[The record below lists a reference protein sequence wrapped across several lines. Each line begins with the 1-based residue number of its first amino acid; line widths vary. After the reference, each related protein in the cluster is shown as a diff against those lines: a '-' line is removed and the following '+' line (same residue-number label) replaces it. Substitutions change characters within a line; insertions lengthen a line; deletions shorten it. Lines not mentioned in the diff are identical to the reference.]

1 MNSLVEPSLEVAG
14 AELRIPLEELGEL
27 DLIERSHLLL
37 YQRALLVPLD
47 RLLPLIQVT
56 RLQAL
61 VARQRSQELVVQGTL
76 SLDLFEQV
84 AGAELRIPLEE
95 WGELDLIERSH
106 LLLYQRALLVPL
118 DRLLPLIQV
127 TRLQALVARQRPP
140 GLVAQKMLSV
150 HPFEQGAD
158 AELGVPLE
166 EWGELY
172 LIGRSPLLQEQG
184 TLFVPLDRL
193 LPLIQVTRLQSL
205 VVRQC
210 FQELVVQK
218 MVFVHPFEQL
228 AGAALGVPFEEWR
241 ELDLIERSPLLPYQ
255 GVLFVPLSRLLT
267 LMEMGTLQSRLA
279 RQRSLGLVAQQML
292 SLDPF
297 EQGTGAGRG
306 VPLEEWRELDLIG
319 RAPLLQ

>member
-1 MNSLVEPSLEVAG
+1 M
-14 AELRIPLEELGEL
+14 
-27 DLIERSHLLL
+27 
-37 YQRALLVPLD
+37 
-47 RLLPLIQVT
+47 
-56 RLQAL
+56 
-61 VARQRSQELVVQGTL
+61 L
-76 SLDLFEQV
+76 SLDPFEQG
-84 AGAELRIPLEE
+84 AGAGRGVPLEE
-95 WGELDLIERSH
+95 WGELDLIGRSH
-106 LLLYQRALLVPL
+106 LLQEQGIRFVPL
-118 DRLLPLIQV
+118 DRLLTLMEMGTLQS
-127 TRLQALVARQRPP
+127 RLVRQRSQE
-140 GLVAQKMLSV
+140 LVAQKMLSLD
-150 HPFEQGAD
+150 PFEQVTG
-158 AELGVPLE
+158 AELEIPLE
-166 EWGELY
+166 ALRELD
-172 LIGRSPLLQEQG
+172 LIERSHLLQEQG